1 MRTLTVFRVAALM
14 AAILSAYIS
23 PGFSVLSARAFDL
36 DQASKDGALISEA
49 MSIAS
54 SEGWEAAQAHVSQAG
69 PLVQD
74 ILLWRKMRAG
84 KATPE
89 ELANYS
95 KRRPTWPKT
104 ESLRAFSA
112 TRRTPSAS
120 SLTGEASTN
129 WAAFAKAMRANDF
142 IAAEEVLLPIT
153 TEKAKLGVPRVWAK
167 RRMLL
172 ARWAARSGRAAQ
184 AYEISSQHHLTQA
197 AGYAYSDAEWIA
209 GWVALR
215 KLNNPTLA
223 IQHFRRFRDSVETP
237 ISLGRGGY
245 WLGRAYEAAGNR
257 AEANGWYQDAAQYQT
272 SFYGQLAAAKIGA
285 KGDLQLT
292 KSQLPDWRANSAITA
307 DDVRLA
313 VTMFYADQDATAMAL
328 FSRLGERLPASA
340 LAPLTRLVLDMGQPH
355 YAVRIAKKA
364 ARRGILIYPAY
375 YPLHDI
381 SKTTTKVEPALALAV
396 ARQETELNPKAIS
409 RAGAR
414 GLMQLMPGT
423 ARRVAGWIGEDYS
436 RGRLITDWRYNV
448 RLGETYLSART
459 DQFSGSYVMAA
470 AAYNAGAGR
479 VKEWNLQF
487 GDPRLGQIDI
497 LDWMEQIPIS
507 ETRNYV
513 QRVMEGI
520 YVYRARLSGTAGPM
534 TLQQDLTRG
543 LR

>member
-1 MRTLTVFRVAALM
+1 MRISTVARGTALLFAMVAG
-14 AAILSAYIS
+14 LSAF
-23 PGFSVLSARAFDL
+23 PVRAFDL
-36 DQASKDGALISEA
+36 SQVQRDGALVEEA
-49 MSIAS
+49 LSIAAS
-54 SEGWEAAQAHVSQAG
+54 TGWSDAQTFVAEAD
-69 PLVQD
+69 PIVQD
-74 ILLWRKMRAG
+74 IVLWRKIRAG
-84 KATPE
+84 RASVE
-89 ELANYS
+89 ERAAYAA
-95 KRRPTWPKT
+95 RRPGWPVDDD
-104 ESLRAFSA
+104 LRPFSA
-112 TRRTPSAS
+112 SGRAPSAS
-120 SLTGEASTN
+120 SLIGEASTH
-129 WAAFAKAMRANDF
+129 WAAFAKAMRRDDY
-142 IAAEEVLLPIT
+142 IAAEDVLLPIT
-153 TEKAKLGVPRVWAK
+153 GDKTKLGNPRVWAR
-167 RRMLL
+167 RRMVL
-172 ARWAARSGRAAQ
+172 ARWAARSGRAAK

-197 AGYAYSDAEWIA
+197 AGYAYSDAEWVA

-223 IQHFRRFRDSVETP
+223 ISHFRKFRESVETP

-257 AEANGWYQDAAQYQT
+257 AEANGWYLDAAQYQT

-285 KGDLQLT
+285 KGDRQLT
-292 KSQLPDWRANSAITA
+292 LAELPDWRASQTVKG

-313 VTMFYADQDATAMAL
+313 ATLSFAGQDGTAMTL
-328 FSRLGERLPASA
+328 FSRLGERLPAGA
-340 LAPLTRLVLDMGQPH
+340 LAPLSRLVLDMGKPH

-364 ARRGILIYPAY
+364 ARRGVLIYPAY

-381 SKTTTKVEPALALAV
+381 GKVATKVEPALALAI
-396 ARQETELNPKAIS
+396 ARQETELNPIAIS

-436 RGRLITDWRYNV
+436 RGRLISDWRYNV

-459 DQFSGSYVMAA
+459 EQFSGSYVMAA

-479 VKEWNLQF
+479 VDEWNLQF

-513 QRVMEGI
+513 QRVMEGL
-520 YVYRARLSGTAGPM
+520 YVYRTRLSGSAGPM
-534 TLQQDLTRG
+534 TLQQDLIRG
-543 LR
+543 IR